1 MSTNLTAKTKALLL
15 VTMEAPASFEE
26 EFNDWYD
33 FEHLPQRLAM
43 PGFEN
48 GGRFVCLE
56 GWPRWLALYD
66 LSSRAALETPEYL
79 AVSLANATPWSRRV
93 AARTIGRARIV
104 LDQIA
109 PGGAVITPRDKL
121 SRLAVARFGRVA
133 TEVRSSLVQAL
144 TQQACAIPGF
154 VQCRIFADTTVNVS
168 DVWAIA
174 EFGQPAQSDAV
185 QKALGAADGFG
196 AAQFNLYGP
205 YHRG

>member
-1 MSTNLTAKTKALLL
+1 MSNKPTAKGKALLL

-33 FEHLPQRLAM
+33 LEHLPQRLAI
-43 PGFEN
+43 PGIEN

-66 LSSRAALETPEYL
+66 LTSRAALETPEYL
-79 AVSLANATPWSRRV
+79 AVSLANATPWSKRV
-93 AARTIGRARIV
+93 AARTFGRARIV

-109 PGGAVITPRDKL
+109 PGAASITPREKL
-121 SRLAVARFGRVA
+121 SRLAVARFGPLGGER
-133 TEVRSSLVQAL
+133 RGQLVKAL
-144 TQQACAIPGF
+144 TRQASELPGIL
-154 VQCRIFADTTVNVS
+154 QCRAFTDTTVQIS

-174 EFGQPAQSDAV
+174 EFGQPTRSDVA
-185 QKALGAADGFG
+185 QKALGEADGIG
-196 AAQFNLYGP
+196 AALFNFYGP